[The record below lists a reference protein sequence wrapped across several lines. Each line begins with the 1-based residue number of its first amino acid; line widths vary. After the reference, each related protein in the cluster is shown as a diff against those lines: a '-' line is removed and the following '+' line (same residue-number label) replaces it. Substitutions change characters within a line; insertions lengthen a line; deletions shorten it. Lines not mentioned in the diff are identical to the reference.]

1 MEFSIKLSTVES
13 GWFIVYIVGL
23 HVVLSKN
30 IFLSLKLN
38 LFQSNS
44 TDPDE
49 NAALSSIS
57 SGSTQF
63 AIVPVSKG

>member
-1 MEFSIKLSTVES
+1 MEFSIKLSTVET
-13 GWFIVYIVGL
+13 GWFIAYVVGL
-23 HVVLSKN
+23 HVILSKN
-30 IFLSLKLN
+30 IFLSLKLD

-57 SGSTQF
+57 SCSTLF
-63 AIVPVSKG
+63 VIVPISKG